1 MNTLKPKD
9 REIYDFIQKAISEQ
23 GYCPS
28 VRDILTALGIKSTS
42 TVHASLCRLESA
54 DLIVRGDGKSRAIRL
69 KNDSA
74 RYNQCRIPVLSKL
87 KSAVAFDSEH
97 NFSGYINFALPKE
110 TDPRDVFAYKIS
122 GNGVERLGI
131 LDGDYVIVKRCDE
144 ANSGDIIAY
153 ASNGDLFIKPY
164 SSIKCDTSLL
174 GKVIASIKFF

>member
-1 MNTLKPKD
+1 M
-9 REIYDFIQKAISEQ
+9 
-23 GYCPS
+23 
-28 VRDILTALGIKSTS
+28 
-42 TVHASLCRLESA
+42 
-54 DLIVRGDGKSRAIRL
+54 
-69 KNDSA
+69 
-74 RYNQCRIPVLSKL
+74 
-87 KSAVAFDSEH
+87 AFDSEH